1 MRKHLRGIP
10 CIKRLIILFIITKKH
25 PCFRRV
31 FRFYIYDFFFI
42 IFPLDF
48 GAGFERA
55 GKRDFVG
62 VLDFAAHADALRDT
76 RDLDAHGL

>member
-1 MRKHLRGIP
+1 MHDREDPLHQTTNN
-10 CIKRLIILFIITKKH
+10 LFIITKNTRVSGG
-25 PCFRRV
+25 CFV
-31 FRFYIYDFFFI
+31 LYPYYFTI
-42 IFPLDF
+42 ILFPLDF

-76 RDLDAHGL
+76 RDFNAQGL